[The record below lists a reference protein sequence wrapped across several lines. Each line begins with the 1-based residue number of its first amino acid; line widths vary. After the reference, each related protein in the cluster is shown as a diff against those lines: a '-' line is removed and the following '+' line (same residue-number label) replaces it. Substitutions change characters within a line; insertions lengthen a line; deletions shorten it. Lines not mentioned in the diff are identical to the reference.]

1 MRVTKSAE
9 ERKNEILDVAEQLF
23 VEKGFDNTS
32 TNDIINEVG
41 IARGTL
47 YYHFKSKEEILDAM
61 VERIRRDKIAQAA
74 AIVANREL
82 PLLERLSG
90 AVMALNIE
98 GDVGVEVL
106 EQIHMPENALLHQKM
121 QERVISGVVP
131 VIASLIEEG
140 KANGIFDTKYPSDAV
155 EMIIT
160 YSSMAFDNL
169 ADLSPEEMQKKSL
182 AFIYHTERVLGA
194 KEGSL
199 AAAIMKIFNK

>member
-74 AIVANREL
+74 AIVASREL

-140 KANGIFDTKYPSDAV
+140 KANGIFDTKYPADAV

-169 ADLSPEEMQKKSL
+169 ADLSPEEMQKKSM

-199 AAAIMKIFNK
+199 SAAIMKIFNK